1 MNPIL
6 RLLEYGF
13 TVTALVLYM
22 GGILFVLISGG
33 ANQADVTATY
43 DTSLFRLSFI
53 VIYLITAGL
62 LLLRWK
68 QALYTLAREPL
79 IPALVTL
86 VFASTLWSSLPS
98 RTLTDSITLVG
109 STLFGLYLATRY
121 SLKQQLGLIC
131 WAFGIGVVLSFPF
144 ALLLPA
150 YGKMGGLHAGAW
162 RGVYTHKNGLG
173 ATMVSSTMAFMV
185 LAFQASRRQWLLQ
198 GIGWL
203 GVILSLV
210 LLVLSRSTAAL
221 INVTLIIS
229 AITVLKI
236 VRWRYRSLIIAIM
249 SLLLFLEI
257 TVILLVG
264 NAEAIADVL
273 GKDLTLTG
281 RTVLW
286 SSVWRMI
293 QEQPWLGYGYG
304 AFWDVRSSGSQAT
317 QIWLATGWKMNHPHN
332 GFLALWLDVGLVG
345 LVLFLLIFIQGF
357 YRSLMLARSDNSA
370 ATFLPV
376 VSLFFLIISNLGE
389 TALLESNSFPW
400 VFFVCLTLTVT
411 KELEKKAVEPRL
423 IESPPELQLYTR
435 N

>member
-1 MNPIL
+1 MGPIL
-6 RLLEYGF
+6 YLLEYGF
-13 TVTALVLYM
+13 TVVSLVLYM

-33 ANQADVTATY
+33 ANQSDVTATY

-68 QALYTLAREPL
+68 QALYTLTREPL
-79 IPALVTL
+79 IPALLAL
-86 VFASTLWSSLPS
+86 VFASSLWSSLPS
-98 RTLTDSITLVG
+98 RTITDSITLAG

-173 ATMVSSTMAFMV
+173 ATMVSSTMAFMIF
-185 LAFQASRRQWLLQ
+185 AFQYSRHQW
-198 GIGWL
+198 IGWL
-203 GVILSLV
+203 GVLLSLV

-236 VRWRYRSLIIAIM
+236 VRWRYRSLIVAIM
-249 SLLLFLEI
+249 SLMLFLEI

-264 NAEAIADVL
+264 NAQAIADVL

-286 SSVWRMI
+286 SSVWEMI
-293 QEQPWLGYGYG
+293 QKQLWFGYGYG
-304 AFWDVRSSGSQAT
+304 AFWDVRSATSQAT

-332 GFLALWLDVGLVG
+332 GFLALWLDIGLVG
-345 LVLFLLIFIQGF
+345 LVMFLLVFMLGF
-357 YRSLMLARSDNSA
+357 YRSLVLARLDHNA

-389 TALLESNSFPW
+389 SALLESNSFPW
-400 VFFVCLTLTVT
+400 VFFICLSLTVA
-411 KELEKKAVEPRL
+411 KELEKKGVEPKL
-423 IESPPELQLYTR
+423 IESPPELRLYTK

>member
-1 MNPIL
+1 MGPIL

-13 TVTALVLYM
+13 TVASLVLYM

-33 ANQADVTATY
+33 ANQSDVAVTY

-79 IPALVTL
+79 IPALVML
-86 VFASTLWSSLPS
+86 VFASTFWSSLPS
-98 RTLTDSITLVG
+98 RTLIDSITLAG

-121 SLKQQLGLIC
+121 TLKQQLGLIC

-144 ALLLPA
+144 AILLPA

-173 ATMVSSTMAFMV
+173 ASMVSSTMAFII
-185 LAFQASRRQWLLQ
+185 LAFQYPRQQWLAW
-198 GIGWL
+198 I

-249 SLLLFLEI
+249 SLVLFLEI

-264 NAEAIADVL
+264 NAETIADVL

-286 SSVWRMI
+286 SAVWEMI
-293 QEQPWLGYGYG
+293 QKQPWLGYGYG
-304 AFWDVRSSGSQAT
+304 AFWDVRSAGSQAA

-332 GFLALWLDVGLVG
+332 GFLALWLDIGLVG

-357 YRSLMLARSDNSA
+357 YRSLVLVRLDHNA
-370 ATFLPV
+370 APFLPV
-376 VSLFFLIISNLGE
+376 VTLFFLVISNLGE
-389 TALLESNSFPW
+389 SALLESNSFPW

-411 KELEKKAVEPRL
+411 KELERKAVEPRL
-423 IESPPELQLYTR
+423 IESPPELRLYTK